1 MAIEVDSRRKS
12 LMETQKPESNRRR
25 LSTKDM
31 AAATEHEDERVRE
44 ERAAEQRHDTDRR
57 RMGQRDGGAA
67 AGAGNDEEPSP
78 LLSGQQTDEFRSR
91 WNTIQ
96 TSFVDEPRKTVE
108 QADELV
114 AEIMQRLAQSFS
126 DQRSNLERQW
136 EHAEEVSTEDLR
148 LALRRYRSFFDRLL
162 AL

>member
-1 MAIEVDSRRKS
+1 METEKTEGSRRK
-12 LMETQKPESNRRR
+12 
-25 LSTKDM
+25 LSTKDV
-31 AAATEHEDERVRE
+31 AAAAEHEE
-44 ERAAEQRHDTDRR
+44 ERAREKHAAEQRHDGEGRG
-57 RMGQRDGGAA
+57 MGQRDRGAPA
-67 AGAGNDEEPSP
+67 RAGNGEEPSP

-136 EHAEEVSTEDLR
+136 EHAEGVSTEDLR

-162 AL
+162 SL